1 MAYDFMNVSPDTGQW
16 TVQPSAQGVKKSV
29 LALFGKIAWELL
41 CAFRDFGNYLKYEAA
56 EPADFAGLKVKSRN
70 RTADGSGTESG
81 TGTGTHYCV
90 TQPLSRAARTLHFR
104 QGSNYVWPGSLNHS
118 FRAI

>member
-1 MAYDFMNVSPDTGQW
+1 MDSGQGA
-16 TVQPSAQGVKKSV
+16 AQGVKKSV

-41 CAFRDFGNYLKYEAA
+41 CAFRDFGNYLKHEAA

-81 TGTGTHYCV
+81 TGTGTGTLYCGS
-90 TQPLSRAARTLHFR
+90 QPLSRPARTLHFR